1 MAEQTTEKPAK
12 ELAELLELAAA
23 YNPDVDRELLTRA
36 YQFAAAAHRGQQRL
50 TGEDYLLHPVA
61 VAKLLTEL
69 EMDDASLAAALLHD
83 VVEDTGHD
91 IEEMTAQFG
100 GEIALLVDGVTKLRR
115 IHFDSGRTR
124 QAENLRRMLLAMAQ
138 DLRVILIKLADRL
151 HNMRTLAPLPEQRRR
166 EVAQETLQILAPI
179 AHRLGVWRFK
189 WELEDLALRHLEPA
203 SYQQIAQ
210 AITQSRDERMATIK
224 EAIRQL
230 RARLDDMGLEAHI
243 EGRPKHFYSIYLK
256 MQTQG
261 VDFDQ
266 ILDLEAIR
274 VIVNT
279 ETECYTVLGVVHS
292 LWLPL
297 PDMFTDYIAK
307 PKPNMYQ
314 SLHTKVI
321 GPGGAPIEIQI
332 RTWAMHR
339 RAEYGVA
346 SHWRYKEGRNGDLE
360 ADTKLSWLRQLLDLH
375 SDLRD
380 PHEWLESLKLDL
392 FKDQVFV
399 FTPKGDVIDLP
410 AGSTPV
416 DFAYRI
422 HTEVGHHC
430 AGARVNGRMVPLNY
444 VFRNGDVVE
453 IITSSRPEARPS
465 LDWLSFVAS
474 SQARSRIKA
483 WYRRAQR
490 DESIARGRERLEEEC
505 VRLGADPETTLAEKP
520 LEALAPRLSYL
531 SVEDVYAAVG
541 YGDLAA
547 ETVVRRLRG
556 EQPKSQKRRKATK
569 AEQGAMRVA
578 ISAGGVT
585 NVLFRLSRCCAPVP
599 GDPIVGFITRGR
611 GVTVHRVNCPNLS
624 HYSARPGAARPRRAG
639 DGETRDRVAAPES
652 DRLVPL
658 EWVLSPEA
666 YFPVTI
672 EVDALDRVGL
682 ASDVTSIISGQGTNI
697 VEASVS
703 TGGRTTRS
711 ALRPA
716 QGRPER
722 GREAAGPGQAG
733 RLAGRPKMARIS
745 LRLEVR
751 SLDHLQDIMNRIS
764 ALSDVLR
771 VERARRG

>member
-1 MAEQTTEKPAK
+1 MAGRATEKSTTDIG
-12 ELAELLELAAA
+12 ELLELAAR
-23 YNPDVDRELLTRA
+23 YNPEVDRELLRRA
-36 YQFAAAAHRGQQRL
+36 YEFAVAAHDGQKRL
-50 TGEDYLLHPVA
+50 TGETYFVHPLE

-69 EMDDASLAAALLHD
+69 EMDEATLAAALLHD
-83 VVEDTGHD
+83 VVEDTGR
-91 IEEMTAQFG
+91 ELKEVEAEFG
-100 GEIALLVDGVTKLRR
+100 QEIALLVDGVTKLRR
-115 IHFDSGRTR
+115 IQFDTGRTR

-138 DLRVILIKLADRL
+138 DLRVILIQLADRL
-151 HNMRTLAPLPEQRRR
+151 HNMRTLDPLPKERRI

-189 WELEDLALRHLEPA
+189 WELEDLALEHLEPKK
-203 SYQQIAQ
+203 YREIAQ
-210 AITQSRDERMATIK
+210 AVAQTLEEREAAIQ
-224 EAIRQL
+224 EAIAQL
-230 RARLDDMGLEAHI
+230 RGRLTEMGIEAEI
-243 EGRPKHFYSIYLK
+243 EGRPKHFYSIYQK
-256 MQTQG
+256 MQKEA

-297 PDMFTDYIAK
+297 PDMFTDYVAK
-307 PKPNMYQ
+307 PKSNMYQ
-314 SLHTKVI
+314 SLHTKAI
-321 GPGGAPIEIQI
+321 GPNGAPMEVQI

-346 SHWRYKEGRNGDLE
+346 AHWRYKEGRGGDLE

-375 SDLRD
+375 TDLRD

-422 HTEVGHHC
+422 HTEVGRRC
-430 AGARVNGRMVPLNY
+430 VGAKVNGRMVPLNY
-444 VFRNGDVVE
+444 VFKNGDVAE
-453 IITSSRPEARPS
+453 IMTSSRPDARPS

-474 SQARSRIKA
+474 SPARSKIKA

-490 DESIARGRERLEEEC
+490 EESVDRGRERLEEEC
-505 VRLGADPETTLAEKP
+505 SRMGFNPDTTLGEKG
-520 LEALAPRLSYL
+520 LAALAVQLSYNTA
-531 SVEDVYAAVG
+531 EDIYAAVG
-541 YGDLAA
+541 YGDVSA
-547 ETVVRRLRG
+547 ETVIRRLKG
-556 EQPKSQKRRKATK
+556 ERPKTKRKKRSGAS
-569 AEQGAMRVA
+569 EQGTLRVA

-585 NVLFRLSRCCAPVP
+585 DVLFRLSRCCAPVP
-599 GDPIVGFITRGR
+599 GDAIIGFITRGR
-611 GVTVHRVNCPNLS
+611 GVTVHRTKCPNVGY
-624 HYSARPGAARPRRAG
+624 YSRR
-639 DGETRDRVAAPES
+639 EPN
-652 DRLVPL
+652 RLVPL
-658 EWVLSPEA
+658 EWTLSPDA

-682 ASDVTSIISGQGTNI
+682 TSDITSIISEAGTNI
-697 VEASVS
+697 LEARVK
-703 TGGRTTRS
+703 TGGT
-711 ALRPA
+711 
-716 QGRPER
+716 
-722 GREAAGPGQAG
+722 
-733 RLAGRPKMARIS
+733 PKIARIS
-745 LRLEVR
+745 LRLEVK
-751 SLDHLQDIMNRIS
+751 SLNHLNDIANRIG

>member
-1 MAEQTTEKPAK
+1 MAGGPTEKPATDID
-12 ELAELLELAAA
+12 ELLELAAR
-23 YNPDVDRELLTRA
+23 YNPEVDRELLRRA
-36 YQFAAAAHRGQQRL
+36 YEVAAEAHDGQKRL
-50 TGEDYLLHPVA
+50 TGEAYLVHPFE

-69 EMDDASLAAALLHD
+69 EVDDATLAAALLHD
-83 VVEDTGHD
+83 VVEDTGREL
-91 IEEMTAQFG
+91 EEVQAEFG
-100 GEIALLVDGVTKLRR
+100 QEIAGLVDGVTKLRR
-115 IHFDSGRTR
+115 IQFDTGRAR

-151 HNMRTLAPLPEQRRR
+151 HNMRTLDPLPKERRI

-189 WELEDLALRHLEPA
+189 WELEDLALEHLEPEKHEEI
-203 SYQQIAQ
+203 SQ
-210 AITQSRDERMATIK
+210 AVARTREEREAAIR
-224 EAIRQL
+224 EAIAQL
-230 RARLDDMGLEAHI
+230 RARLVEMGVEAEI

-256 MQTQG
+256 MQKEA
-261 VDFDQ
+261 VDFDE

-274 VIVNT
+274 VIVNS

-307 PKPNMYQ
+307 PKSNMYQ
-314 SLHTKVI
+314 SLHTKAI
-321 GPGGAPIEIQI
+321 GPNGAPMEVQI

-339 RAEYGVA
+339 RSEYGVA
-346 SHWRYKEGRNGDLE
+346 AHWRYKEGRGGDLE

-375 SDLRD
+375 TDLRD

-422 HTEVGHHC
+422 HTEVGNRC
-430 AGARVNGRMVPLNY
+430 VGAKVNGRMVSLDY
-444 VFRNGDVVE
+444 VFRNGDVAE
-453 IITSSRPEARPS
+453 IMTSSRAQARPS

-474 SQARSRIKA
+474 SPARSRIKS

-490 DESIARGRERLEEEC
+490 EESVDRGRERLEEEC
-505 VRLGADPETTLAEKP
+505 SRMGLNRDTTLGEK
-520 LEALAPRLSYL
+520 ALADVAPRLSYNT
-531 SVEDVYAAVG
+531 VEDIYAAVG
-541 YGDLAA
+541 YGDVSA
-547 ETVVRRLRG
+547 ETVIRRLRG
-556 EQPKSQKRRKATK
+556 ERPKAKRKKRIG
-569 AEQGAMRVA
+569 QGDQGSLRVG

-585 NVLFRLSRCCAPVP
+585 DMLFRLSRCCAPVP
-599 GDPIVGFITRGR
+599 GDAIVGFITRGR
-611 GVTVHRVNCPNLS
+611 GMTVHRAECSNVAY
-624 HYSARPGAARPRRAG
+624 YSRKEP
-639 DGETRDRVAAPES
+639 
-652 DRLVPL
+652 DRLMPL
-658 EWVLSPEA
+658 EWILGPDA

-682 ASDVTSIISGQGTNI
+682 TSDITSIISEAGTNI
-697 VEASVS
+697 LEARVR
-703 TGGRTTRS
+703 TGGK
-711 ALRPA
+711 
-716 QGRPER
+716 
-722 GREAAGPGQAG
+722 
-733 RLAGRPKMARIS
+733 PKTARVS
-745 LRLEVR
+745 LRLEVKG
-751 SLDHLQDIMNRIS
+751 LEHLKDIANRIS

>member
-1 MAEQTTEKPAK
+1 MAGRTTDRTPAAL
-12 ELAELLELAAA
+12 EELLEATSQYDPEA
-23 YNPDVDRELLTRA
+23 DQDRLRRA
-36 YQFAAAAHRGQQRL
+36 YEFAALAHEGQKRL
-50 TGEDYLLHPVA
+50 TGDDYVVHPLA

-69 EMDDASLAAALLHD
+69 EMDDATLAAALLHD
-83 VVEDTGHD
+83 VVEDTGRD
-91 IEEMTAQFG
+91 LDEIRREFG
-100 GEIALLVDGVTKLRR
+100 DEIAVLVDGVTKLRR
-115 IHFDSGRTR
+115 IQFDTGREH

-151 HNMRTLAPLPEQRRR
+151 HNMSTLGPLPEERRR
-166 EVAQETLQILAPI
+166 EVAQETLQIMAPI

-189 WELEDLALRHLEPA
+189 WQLEDLALEHLDPEK
-203 SYQQIAQ
+203 YLEIAQ
-210 AITQSRDERMATIK
+210 AVTQSREER
-224 EAIRQL
+224 EAAIQEAVAQL
-230 RARLDDMGLEAHI
+230 RDRLTEMGIEATI
-243 EGRPKHFYSIYLK
+243 EGRPKHFYSIYQK
-256 MQTQG
+256 MQTQS

-297 PDMFTDYIAK
+297 PDMFTDYVAK

-314 SLHTKVI
+314 SLHTKAV
-321 GPGGAPIEIQI
+321 GPTGSPMEVQI

-346 SHWRYKEGRNGDLE
+346 SHWRYKEGRGGDLE
-360 ADTKLSWLRQLLDLH
+360 ADAKLSWLRQLLELH
-375 SDLRD
+375 TDLRD

-422 HTEVGHHC
+422 HTEVGHSC
-430 AGARVNGRMVPLNY
+430 VGAKVNGRMVPLDY
-444 VFRNGDVVE
+444 VFRNGDVAE
-453 IITSSRPEARPS
+453 IITSSRPTARPS

-474 SQARSRIKA
+474 SPARSKIKA

-490 DESIARGRERLEEEC
+490 EESIARGRERLEEEC
-505 VRLGADPETTLAEKP
+505 SRSGIDPGKTLAEKG
-520 LEALAPRLSYL
+520 LAELAPRLSYNA
-531 SVEDVYAAVG
+531 VEDIYAAVG

-556 EQPKSQKRRKATK
+556 EAPKAKRKKKA
-569 AEQGAMRVA
+569 AQADQGSLRVA
-578 ISAGGVT
+578 ISAAGVT
-585 NVLFRLSRCCAPVP
+585 DVLYRLSRCCAPVP
-599 GDPIVGFITRGR
+599 GDAIVGFITRGR
-611 GVTVHRVNCPNLS
+611 GVTVHRAKCPNVS
-624 HYSARPGAARPRRAG
+624 YYSRR
-639 DGETRDRVAAPES
+639 EP
-652 DRLVPL
+652 DRLLPL
-658 EWVLSPEA
+658 EWTLSEDA
-666 YFPVTI
+666 YFPVTV

-682 ASDVTSIISGQGTNI
+682 TSDITSIISSLSTNI
-697 VEASVS
+697 LEARVR
-703 TGGRTTRS
+703 TGGKPR
-711 ALRPA
+711 
-716 QGRPER
+716 
-722 GREAAGPGQAG
+722 
-733 RLAGRPKMARIS
+733 MARVS
-745 LRLEVR
+745 LRVEVR
-751 SLDHLQDIMNRIS
+751 SLDHLKQITDRIG